1 LGIFEL
7 AISRR
12 SVRSFSSES
21 VSLEDVLGALEV
33 AAQAPSG
40 ANRQPW
46 RFLILTDPDIR
57 LRVREAC
64 EKGEKD
70 FYDSVDGDFRD
81 WLLAQGL
88 SWRKPFLEEAP
99 LLVVVLMD
107 EDAPYARESVWVAVG
122 FLQLALQERSLSTLT
137 YTPSDTCLPLREL
150 DVPGGFKL
158 EAILPIGFPSDD
170 EPKMPKRSL
179 GKIAFLNTWENSI
192 VRSKK
197 AAL

>member
-1 LGIFEL
+1 MGLLEL
-7 AISRR
+7 AISRK

-21 VSLEDVLGALEV
+21 VSFEDVLGALEV

-46 RFLILTDPDIR
+46 RFLILTDPD
-57 LRVREAC
+57 LKQRVRKAC

-70 FYDSVDGDFRD
+70 FYDSVDGEFRG

-88 SWRKPFLEEAP
+88 SWRKPFLSEAP

-107 EDAPYARESVWVAVG
+107 EGAPYARESVWVAVG
-122 FLQLALQERSLSTLT
+122 FLQLALEERNLSTLT
-137 YTPSDTCLPLREL
+137 YTPSDTYLPLREL

-158 EAILPIGFPSDD
+158 EAILPVGFPSDD
-170 EPKMPKRSL
+170 EPKMPKYNL
-179 GKIAFLNTWENSI
+179 GEVAFLNTWGNS
-192 VRSKK
+192 VKK
-197 AAL
+197 EVAL

>member
-1 LGIFEL
+1 MGLLDL
-7 AISRR
+7 AIRR
-12 SVRSFSSES
+12 KSVRSFSSES
-21 VSLEDVLGALEV
+21 VSFEDVLGALEV

-46 RFLILTDPDIR
+46 RFLILTDPN
-57 LRVREAC
+57 LKKRVRKAC

-70 FYDSVDGDFRD
+70 FYDSVDGEFRG

-122 FLQLALQERSLSTLT
+122 FLQLALEERSLSTLT
-137 YTPSDTCLPLREL
+137 YTPSDTYLPLSEL

-158 EAILPIGFPSDD
+158 EAILPVGFPSDD
-170 EPKMPKRSL
+170 EQKMPKYNL
-179 GKIAFLNTWENSI
+179 GKVAFLNTWGNS
-192 VRSKK
+192 VKK
-197 AAL
+197 EVAL

>member
-1 LGIFEL
+1 MRSNYIDLVEVLELDILEL
-7 AISRR
+7 AIRR
-12 SVRSFSSES
+12 KSVRSFSSES

-46 RFLILTDPDIR
+46 RFLILTDPDLR
-57 LRVREAC
+57 FRVREAC

-70 FYDSVDGDFRD
+70 FYDSVDGEFRE

-88 SWRKPFLEEAP
+88 NWRKPFLEEAP

-122 FLQLALQERSLSTLT
+122 FLQLALEERSLSTLT
-137 YTPSDTCLPLREL
+137 YTPSDTYLPLREL
-150 DVPGGFKL
+150 DAPEGFKL
-158 EAILPIGFPSDD
+158 EAILPVGFPSD
-170 EPKMPKRSL
+170 
-179 GKIAFLNTWENSI
+179 T
-192 VRSKK
+192 
-197 AAL
+197 